1 MCFSYSPTVNIFNQL
16 SKTSK
21 SVIRAVLPET
31 IPAHHGPKQKVLG
44 KQVFFVVCCCLLL
57 FVVVFALR
65 ERQFCEVYQTL
76 KRTEGIL
83 V

>member
-1 MCFSYSPTVNIFNQL
+1 MCFSYSPTVSIFNQL
-16 SKTSK
+16 SKTGK

-31 IPAHHGPKQKVLG
+31 IPAHVGPKQKVLG
-44 KQVFFVVCCCLLL
+44 KQFSFIV

-76 KRTEGIL
+76 KRRTEGIL